1 MIETTLMN
9 IIRSN
14 INDMLVSKNYSTKN
28 DNYIVVYDM
37 GSDPINI
44 NDETRTY
51 QVVYHIEV
59 ASTDFNE
66 AKRTAYNVYELM
78 NNLKQTDIDIKET
91 NINIKNA
98 TGIKLLR
105 MIPERLPSRFGVE
118 DDKMIYT
125 LTYLAPLVVYC

>member
-9 IIRSN
+9 IIRDN
-14 INDMLVSKNYSTKN
+14 IDNMLVSKNYSTKN

-78 NNLKQTDIDIKET
+78 NNLKQVDIDIKET